1 MHWFEVLQLIGLGF
15 ICIAYPIILFASI
28 WMLPIYIKISY
39 FIWVIGM
46 ITWMS
51 LGKKKKIKEY
61 IIPIC
66 IMVFAFTCV
75 YASGFSSDEFSN
87 DAFLILLSPTLSTPA
102 FCYIGYK
109 LAEYRENK
117 KLEQMKWWIKELNDS
132 YKRTIAGI
140 NKICGIINKA
150 YSDDNQVEKIV
161 RLLEQCYKNDLLLT
175 YKRKSIDKNEN
186 IISDISSIGEEYY
199 ISLELKNNTLGEILS
214 QMEKMKRDYRIKIRP
229 ENEIRIDLYN
239 SVKSEYLTVVKDK
252 CLLSK
257 AKQKVVN

>member
-28 WMLPIYIKISY
+28 WMLPVYIKISY

-51 LGKKKKIKEY
+51 FGKKKKIKEY

-75 YASGFSSDEFSN
+75 YASGFSSDELSN

-117 KLEQMKWWIKELNDS
+117 KLAQMRWWIKELNDS
-132 YKRTIAGI
+132 YKRTIVGI

-161 RLLEQCYKNDLLLT
+161 RLLEQCYKNDLLLA
-175 YKRKSIDKNEN
+175 YKKKSIDKNAN
-186 IISDISSIGEEYY
+186 VISDISSVGEEYY
-199 ISLELKNNTLGEILS
+199 IPLELKNKTLGEVKS
-214 QMEKMKRDYRIKIRP
+214 QIEKMKSDYRTKIRP
-229 ENEIRIDLYN
+229 ENEMRIDLYN
-239 SVKSEYLTVVKDK
+239 SVKSEYLTVVKDNVYYRK
-252 CLLSK
+252 SNRKL
-257 AKQKVVN
+257 